1 MQGDEAMSNDGNLAN
16 EAISFEPAQM
26 LAELLEE
33 AKSGRPH
40 PRPSRLPLGAITKM
54 PELFQPRGMSEKHI
68 GDLSRA
74 IHNFGEVDPIIVLP
88 VGERAILI
96 DGHHRFEA
104 YERTAKVAEVPVS
117 YFEGTPEEAV
127 LVAGQANS
135 MAKLAMTG
143 QERQNFAWRLV
154 LLNQHSK
161 AEIARAAGVSQA
173 QVANMRVIR
182 KKLGVEAFGHTSW
195 FRARHNAHGH
205 DDPMTDDD
213 REQWKQ
219 DLADRFADRLART
232 FSTTLADRPEIAAMA
247 LASYFGRRLE
257 EVVDELQA
265 FLSADEDDLEDE
277 F

>member
-1 MQGDEAMSNDGNLAN
+1 MQGNEAMGNDVNVAN
-16 EAISFEPAQM
+16 DTNIFEPAQR

-33 AKSGRPH
+33 AKSGQPH
-40 PRPSRLPLGAITKM
+40 PRPSRLPLDAITKM

-74 IHNFGEVDPIIVLP
+74 IQNFGEVDPIIVLP

-135 MAKLAMTG
+135 KAKLPMTS

-154 LLNQHSK
+154 QLNQHSK
-161 AEIARAAGVSQA
+161 AKIAQAAGVSEA
-173 QVANMRVIR
+173 QVANMRVVR
-182 KKLGVEAFGHTSW
+182 KKLGEEAFDYTSW
-195 FRARHNAHGH
+195 FRARHHAQGH
-205 DDPMTDDD
+205 DDDPMSEDD

-247 LASYFGRRLE
+247 LASYFGRRLQ
-257 EVVDELQA
+257 EVVDELQG
-265 FLSADEDDLEDE
+265 FLPEDDEDDE